1 MRLRPMS
8 LNAPAGDSSETKPRL
23 PPGLAW
29 GLLLVWLLYS
39 GGVLGWHLANDPFL
53 STYICRVR

>member
-1 MRLRPMS
+1 MS
-8 LNAPAGDSSETKPRL
+8 LNVPASDSSNTQSRL
-23 PPGLAW
+23 PHGFAW